1 MLVLCLSG
9 EQEGRAPV
17 NLTSEQR
24 QILLCVDGCDP
35 KIPGRWLILCEAANF
50 CCKAFRNIAA

>member
-1 MLVLCLSG
+1 MLILCLSG

-24 QILLCVDGCDP
+24 QILLCVDGCDS
-35 KIPGRWLILCEAANF
+35 KVIGRRLILCEAINF
-50 CCKAFRNIAA
+50 CCKVFRNIAA